1 MDRLEAQAKP
11 LLENT
16 SGSAQPSS
24 PAMVMA
30 ANLMGIAALELRDYV
45 ESLKPVA
52 ADPGMDADDDEGDPG
67 VDNVRRQFEE
77 QSSSLMDAAR
87 SGLSSILPML
97 DPPLRTSVFGFDVL
111 RGCMLSRYKGARQI
125 WIKRQTGGMIDA
137 IHIPAKST
145 AESLSHTGKKAV
157 MYCNPN
163 AGLIEVAAGMG
174 LSGGNVDPDSPGVS
188 TENSWTDF
196 YTNTGFDVYLFNYA
210 GFGRSYGAGYCGVGK
225 RGGEEPYVH
234 GVLGRIT
241 RILHSSFCGFQPTP
255 DTLRADGLAVGSH
268 IISDLGVE
276 HLVIHGESI
285 GGVAAS
291 ATAKHLSQ
299 SSFSRDKVSLLIC
312 DRTFCNLEAVAQRLV
327 GGWSGYAIRALAPL
341 WSTDVANDF
350 IAAAC
355 PKVVANDSADAII
368 FDSASLKAGIA
379 VWKEINRGATSTKR
393 IGWMMESPLHYRM
406 AVDYENVSVTG
417 EFWIS
422 EQASFNRKGADL
434 ICVASSQPRG
444 MLSPLL

>member
-1 MDRLEAQAKP
+1 LLQKLSKVLFEIDQLETIAKP

-16 SGSAQPSS
+16 SGSFQHAS
-24 PAMVMA
+24 PAIVMA
-30 ANLMGIAALELRDYV
+30 ANSVGIVASELRDFV

-52 ADPGMDADDDEGDPG
+52 KDSAAADSDDEGDPG
-67 VDNVRRQFEE
+67 MDTVRRRFEE
-77 QSSSLMDAAR
+77 QSSSLMEAAK
-87 SGLSSILPML
+87 SGLSSIPPML
-97 DPPLRTSVFGFDVL
+97 DPPLQTSIFGFDVL
-111 RGCMLSRYKGARQI
+111 RGCMLSRYRGARQL
-125 WIKRQTGGMIDA
+125 WVKRQSGGMIDV
-137 IHIPAKST
+137 IHIPGKST
-145 AESLSHTGKKAV
+145 NGSSSRQGKRAV

-174 LSGGNVDPDSPGVS
+174 LSGGNVDPESEGGS
-188 TENSWTDF
+188 TENSWSDF
-196 YTNTGFDVYLFNYA
+196 YTNLGFDVYLFNYA

-234 GVLGRIT
+234 GVVGRIQ
-241 RILHSSFCGFQPTP
+241 RILHSTFCGFQPTP
-255 DTLRADGLAVGSH
+255 DTLREDGLAVASH

-276 HLVIHGESI
+276 TLVIHGESI

-299 SSFSRDKVSLLIC
+299 SAFSRDRLALLIC

-341 WSTDVANDF
+341 WSTDVVNDF

-355 PKVVANDSADAII
+355 PKVVANDSADSII

-379 VWKEINRGATSTKR
+379 FWKEIYRGAASTKG
-393 IGWMMESPLHYRM
+393 IGWMMEVPMHYRM
-406 AVDYENVSVTG
+406 AVDYENVSVNG
-417 EFWIS
+417 E
-422 EQASFNRKGADL
+422 
-434 ICVASSQPRG
+434 
-444 MLSPLL
+444 LLKLRYHFLFCGNPV